1 MVSAMTTV
9 FVIPNSTAMTE
20 AAGATIDDDIGLIK
34 VNAETMAVAAHLRLK
49 LQLYEYD
56 RFE

>member
-1 MVSAMTTV
+1 MTTV
-9 FVIPNSTAMTE
+9 FVIPNSTAITE